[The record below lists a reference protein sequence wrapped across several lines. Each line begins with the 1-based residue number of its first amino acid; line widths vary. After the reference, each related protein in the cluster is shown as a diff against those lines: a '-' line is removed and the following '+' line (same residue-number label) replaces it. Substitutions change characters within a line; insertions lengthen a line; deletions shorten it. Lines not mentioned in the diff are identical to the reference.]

1 MIRESNPI
9 MYRIIIVALMVT
21 TTNSMLFAQ
30 TKQKE
35 KTNRAVDAPRVDA
48 PRADAPE
55 VALDTTDQ
63 FIIDPTTQV
72 PLTVN
77 LEADE
82 EKEDEEKDKK
92 KKKKQKKNVYFGLKT
107 KKGFS
112 RKGAGE
118 RAELEL
124 FRYLKSYQEPDPYV
138 RDVYWYDTKR
148 KQIRTT
154 HNINKK
160 KALILHG
167 PYKKITEDGEV
178 LEQGM
183 FYKGTKHGRWT
194 RYSRKEIL
202 LDKEKYTHGW
212 PRESEITYYDEDQR
226 AKVKE
231 VIPVEYGQEEGY
243 YFYFHPGGRVA
254 VEGEYQEGKKV
265 GLWTEYYDFEKRAK
279 KQIKYPD
286 DPYDEKTKPH
296 IAKEWNPQGQV
307 VYDYKN

>member
-1 MIRESNPI
+1 MHRLIAI
-9 MYRIIIVALMVT
+9 LFLVLT
-21 TTNSMLFAQ
+21 TLAGAFAQ
-30 TKQKE
+30 SKKKKE
-35 KTNRAVDAPRVDA
+35 QQATET
-48 PRADAPE
+48 PE

-63 FIIDPTTQV
+63 FIIDPATQV

-77 LEADE
+77 LEAEEEEEE
-82 EKEDEEKDKK
+82 EKKKDKK

-112 RKGAGE
+112 RKGGGE
-118 RAELEL
+118 NAVLEL
-124 FRYLKSYQEPDPYV
+124 FRYMKKYEEPNPYV

-154 HNINKK
+154 HNIDPK
-160 KALILHG
+160 KALVLHG
-167 PYKKITEDGEV
+167 PYRKITEDGQV

-194 RYSRKEIL
+194 RYNRKDIL
-202 LDKEKYTHGW
+202 TDKSKYTRGW
-212 PRESEITYYDEDQR
+212 PRESDIEYYDKDQR
-226 AKVKE
+226 TKVKE
-231 VIPVEYGQEEGY
+231 VIPVEYGEEEGY

-265 GLWTEYYDFEKRAK
+265 GLWTEYYDYEKRAK

-286 DPYDEKTKPH
+286 DPYDNETKPY
-296 IAKEWNPQGQV
+296 IAKEWNPEGQV
-307 VYDYKN
+307 VYDYKKNRP

>member
-1 MIRESNPI
+1 MH
-9 MYRIIIVALMVT
+9 RIVLVALFLAVA
-21 TTNSMLFAQ
+21 TNVGFAQ
-30 TKQKE
+30 DKKDSE
-35 KTNRAVDAPRVDA
+35 KKAQAAEETPGI
-48 PRADAPE
+48 
-55 VALDTTDQ
+55 ALDTTDQ
-63 FIIDPTTQV
+63 FIIDPATQV

-82 EKEDEEKDKK
+82 EEEDEKKDKK
-92 KKKKQKKNVYFGLKT
+92 KKYKKNVYFGLKT

-118 RAELEL
+118 RTELEL
-124 FRYLKSYQEPDPYV
+124 FRYLKTYQEPDPYV

-154 HNINKK
+154 HNITKN

-167 PYKKITEDGEV
+167 PYKRITEDGEV

-194 RYSRKEIL
+194 RYDRKEIL

-212 PRESEITYYDEDQR
+212 PRESEIAFYDEEQR
-226 AKVKE
+226 TKVKE
-231 VIPVEYGQEEGY
+231 VIPVEYGEEEGY

-265 GLWTEYYDFEKRAK
+265 GLWTEYYDYEKRAK

-286 DPYDEKTKPH
+286 DPYDEATKPH

-307 VYDYKN
+307 VYDYKENKR

>member
-1 MIRESNPI
+1 MH
-9 MYRIIIVALMVT
+9 RITVAVLLALVAIT
-21 TTNSMLFAQ
+21 GAFAQ
-30 TKQKE
+30 DKKKKEQKE
-35 KTNRAVDAPRVDA
+35 ATE
-48 PRADAPE
+48 APE

-63 FIIDPTTQV
+63 FIIDPATQV

-77 LEADE
+77 LEAEEEEEE
-82 EKEDEEKDKK
+82 EKKKDKK

-112 RKGAGE
+112 RKGAGDN
-118 RAELEL
+118 AVLEL
-124 FRYLKSYQEPDPYV
+124 FRYMKRYEEPDPYV

-154 HNINKK
+154 HNIDPK
-160 KALILHG
+160 KALVLHG

-194 RYSRKEIL
+194 RYNRKDIL
-202 LDKEKYTHGW
+202 LDKEKYTRGW
-212 PRESEITYYDEDQR
+212 PRESEIEYYDKDQR

-231 VIPVEYGQEEGY
+231 VIPVEYGEEEGY

-265 GLWTEYYDFEKRAK
+265 GLWTEYYDYEKRAK

-286 DPYDEKTKPH
+286 DPYDEETKPY
-296 IAKEWNPQGQV
+296 IAKEWNPEGQV
-307 VYDYKN
+307 VYDYKKDRQ

>member
-1 MIRESNPI
+1 
-9 MYRIIIVALMVT
+9 MYRTLLLTLLSFITLTHAVAQ
-21 TTNSMLFAQ
+21 NR
-30 TKQKE
+30 KDGKKKKE
-35 KTNRAVDAPRVDA
+35 TETPEAPTA
-48 PRADAPE
+48 AF
-55 VALDTTDQ
+55 DTTDQ

-77 LEADE
+77 LEAEEEEEEE
-82 EKEDEEKDKK
+82 EKDDKK
-92 KKKKQKKNVYFGLKT
+92 KKKVKKNLYFGLKT

-112 RKGAGE
+112 RKGAGNNSV
-118 RAELEL
+118 LEL
-124 FRYLKSYQEPDPYV
+124 FRYLKKYEEPDPYV

-154 HNINKK
+154 HNIDRK

-194 RYSRKEIL
+194 RYNRREIL
-202 LDKEKYTHGW
+202 VDKEKYTRGW
-212 PRESEITYYDEDQR
+212 PRESEIEYYDKDQR

-231 VIPVEYGQEEGY
+231 VIPVEYGEEEGY

-254 VEGEYQEGKKV
+254 VEGEYREGKKV
-265 GLWTEYYDFEKRAK
+265 GLWTEYYDYEKRAK

-286 DPYDEKTKPH
+286 DPYDEAKPY
-296 IAKEWNPQGQV
+296 ISKEWNPEGQV
-307 VYDYKN
+307 VYDYKKDKP

>member
-1 MIRESNPI
+1 

>member
-1 MIRESNPI
+1 MH
-9 MYRIIIVALMVT
+9 RIVFALLVVAT
-21 TTNSMLFAQ
+21 TTSVGFAQ
-30 TKQKE
+30 SKKDNKKKGKLAKE
-35 KTNRAVDAPRVDA
+35 APG
-48 PRADAPE
+48 

-63 FIIDPTTQV
+63 FIIDPATQV

-82 EKEDEEKDKK
+82 EEEDEKKEK

-112 RKGAGE
+112 RKGSGQGT
-118 RAELEL
+118 ELEL
-124 FRYLKSYQEPDPYV
+124 FRYLKTYQEPDPYV

-154 HNINKK
+154 HNITKN

-167 PYKKITEDGEV
+167 PYKKITEEGEV

-212 PRESEITYYDEDQR
+212 PRESEITFYDEKQR
-226 AKVKE
+226 EKVKE
-231 VIPVEYGQEEGY
+231 VIPVEYGEEEGY

-265 GLWTEYYDFEKRAK
+265 GLWTEYYDYEKRAK

-307 VYDYKN
+307 VYDYQENKR

>member
-1 MIRESNPI
+1 M
-9 MYRIIIVALMVT
+9 
-21 TTNSMLFAQ
+21 
-30 TKQKE
+30 
-35 KTNRAVDAPRVDA
+35 
-48 PRADAPE
+48 
-55 VALDTTDQ
+55 DTTDQ
-63 FIIDPTTQV
+63 FIIDPATQV

-82 EKEDEEKDKK
+82 EEEDEKKDK

-118 RAELEL
+118 RTELEL
-124 FRYLKSYQEPDPYV
+124 FRYLKNYEEPDPYV

-154 HNINKK
+154 HNITKN

-167 PYKKITEDGEV
+167 PYKRITEDGEV

-194 RYSRKEIL
+194 RYDRKEIL

-212 PRESEITYYDEDQR
+212 PRESEITFYDEEQR
-226 AKVKE
+226 TKVKE
-231 VIPVEYGQEEGY
+231 VIPVEYGEEEGY

-254 VEGEYQEGKKV
+254 VEGEYQEGRKV
-265 GLWTEYYDFEKRAK
+265 GLWTEYYDYEKRAK

-286 DPYDEKTKPH
+286 DPYDEVTKPH

-307 VYDYKN
+307 VYDYQENKR